1 VARETPILGP
11 DSVRLHPIK
20 FVDAADSSEIVCVDP
35 PKGFAM
41 TDPQRG
47 AYTPQQDA
55 PLQFDARSPASRRP
69 LPMALIA
76 SGTLL
81 VMLVA
86 AVAMYYSRGVRG
98 ENEPPR
104 PVGESIATLKTAP
117 QPGAQPTDG
126 ADGEAYAPQNVAA
139 AKVPTFAPAPEAV
152 QPRPTPAPPQKLT
165 VQTVSPIAIPSSKP
179 QPAPAEAPAAKAA
192 PAPTVVAVK
201 PSPAVQPAAKAP
213 TVALKAQAP
222 KPAVASTPKPVPV
235 KAGAPA
241 PVGGV
246 RVQIGAFSSAALA
259 DQGYADVATLMGLS
273 IQGKS
278 KHVEPVDKDGHT
290 LYRATVNGFSDRA
303 SAAAFCEA
311 LKAKGK
317 ICFVK
322 S

>member
-1 VARETPILGP
+1 
-11 DSVRLHPIK
+11 
-20 FVDAADSSEIVCVDP
+20 
-35 PKGFAM
+35 M

-55 PLQFDARSPASRRP
+55 PLQFDPRSPASRRP

-81 VMLVA
+81 IMLIA
-86 AVAMYYSRGVRG
+86 AVAMYCSRGVRG
-98 ENEPPR
+98 DNEPPR
-104 PVGESIATLKTAP
+104 PVGEPIGALKTAP
-117 QPGAQPTDG
+117 QAGAQTTDST
-126 ADGEAYAPQNVAA
+126 ADGDAYAPQNVAA
-139 AKVPTFAPAPEAV
+139 AKVPTFAPPPEAV
-152 QPRPTPAPPQKLT
+152 QPRPAAQPQKLT

-179 QPAPAEAPAAKAA
+179 KTAPIETARVETPLAKPAAAPAIAAVKSTPAAAPAAKTTTTAA
-192 PAPTVVAVK
+192 RASAPTAAIALAK
-201 PSPAVQPAAKAP
+201 PAAAK
-213 TVALKAQAP
+213 TGT
-222 KPAVASTPKPVPV
+222 PAA
-235 KAGAPA
+235 
-241 PVGGV
+241 GGV

-290 LYRATVNGFSDRA
+290 LYRTTVNGFSDRA
-303 SAAAFCEA
+303 SAEAFCAA